1 MSFVSHN
8 GLNFA
13 GLGVGIALHADGLAW
28 TFARA
33 RIGRGA
39 LAADWQSAPVADS
52 AIAVDGLEA
61 LKIALHFAAKIAF
74 DDNLERID
82 RMDDGIQLLGQ
93 QFFGPDVRVN
103 VGDFQ
108 DASRITG
115 TDTVNV
121 GERSFD
127 ALVTGNLYSK
137 KAWHN
142 VFEVGFGKGQGVQ
155 PCFCLCRGLVQTTRT
170 TFLRRTILQFS
181 QRRFTEARTFI

>member
-8 GLNFA
+8 FLDFA
-13 GLGVGIALHADGLAW
+13 CLGVGVALHADGLAG
-28 TFARA
+28 TFTCPG
-33 RIGRGA
+33 IGGSA
-39 LAADWQSAPVADS
+39 LAADGQSAPVADS

-82 RMDDGIQLLGQ
+82 RMDDGIQLLGR
-93 QFFGPDVRVN
+93 QFFGPDVRVH
-103 VGDFQ
+103 VGDLQ
-108 DASRITG
+108 DASRVTG

-142 VFEVGFGKGQGVQ
+142 IFEVGFGIMAKAFSPVSVYVAGW
-155 PCFCLCRGLVQTTRT
+155 CR
-170 TFLRRTILQFS
+170 
-181 QRRFTEARTFI
+181 